1 MATKELT
8 KDSITGAI
16 FDDVKARLGEHWM
29 NSEDVIE
36 IRLRQDEDSNS
47 TSIYVLSLHAAYELR
62 TKLDQLLNIQM
73 RNWAL
78 NQTRN
83 WPEAT
88 D

>member
-1 MATKELT
+1 MATKTLT
-8 KDSITGAI
+8 NDSITGAI
-16 FDDVKARLGEHWM
+16 FDDVKTKLGEHWM
-29 NSEDVIE
+29 TSEDVIQVT
-36 IRLRQDEDSNS
+36 LKQDADSNS
-47 TSIYVLSLHAAYELR
+47 ANIYVLSLHAAYELR